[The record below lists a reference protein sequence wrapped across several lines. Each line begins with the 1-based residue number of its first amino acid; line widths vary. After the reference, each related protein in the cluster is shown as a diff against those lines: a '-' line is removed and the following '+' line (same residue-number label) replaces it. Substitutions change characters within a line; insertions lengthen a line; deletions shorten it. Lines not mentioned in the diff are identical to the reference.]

1 MRKIKFKNF
10 SVFLGAFLVSIF
22 LFYTYNNKNVHAAKT
37 SLPLNQL
44 QAFSE
49 VYLKI
54 KQNYVQDISDKE
66 IFDNAIKGMLEGL
79 DPHSTFLNEKDFKD
93 LQIGTKGEFGGLGI
107 EITMEGGYVKVI
119 TPIDD
124 TPAFNAGIQSG
135 DLIIEID
142 NNSVQGMS
150 LSEAVDLM
158 RGKIGTSILLTI
170 AREGESSPIEVKIIR
185 DKIKVKSVKYEV
197 IEDNFGYIRISSF
210 QSKTGKNLKKALKD
224 LKASTK
230 NNIKG
235 YVIDMRN
242 NPGGVLGAAVDVSD
256 AFIKGKKKIVFTTLF
271 NRKGW
276 NFCIKSR

>member
-1 MRKIKFKNF
+1 MKNF
-10 SVFLGAFLVSIF
+10 KLKDLLVLTGIFLVVN
-22 LFYTYNNKNVHAAKT
+22 LFFYVNYNKDVHAAKT

-124 TPAFNAGIQSG
+124 TPAFKAGIEAG

-142 NNSVQGMS
+142 NKSVQGMS
-150 LSEAVDLM
+150 LGEAVDLM
-158 RGKIGTSILLTI
+158 RGKIGTSIFLTI
-170 AREGESSPIEVKIIR
+170 AREGENSPIEVKITR
-185 DKIKVKSVKYEV
+185 DKIK
-197 IEDNFGYIRISSF
+197 IH
-210 QSKTGKNLKKALKD
+210 T
-224 LKASTK
+224 
-230 NNIKG
+230 
-235 YVIDMRN
+235 
-242 NPGGVLGAAVDVSD
+242 
-256 AFIKGKKKIVFTTLF
+256 
-271 NRKGW
+271 
-276 NFCIKSR
+276 

>member
-10 SVFLGAFLVSIF
+10 AVFLGTFLVIIF

-54 KQNYVQDISDKE
+54 KQNYVQEISDKE

-124 TPAFNAGIQSG
+124 TPAFNAWIQSG

-150 LSEAVDLM
+150 LS
-158 RGKIGTSILLTI
+158 
-170 AREGESSPIEVKIIR
+170 
-185 DKIKVKSVKYEV
+185 
-197 IEDNFGYIRISSF
+197 
-210 QSKTGKNLKKALKD
+210 
-224 LKASTK
+224 
-230 NNIKG
+230 
-235 YVIDMRN
+235 
-242 NPGGVLGAAVDVSD
+242 
-256 AFIKGKKKIVFTTLF
+256 
-271 NRKGW
+271 
-276 NFCIKSR
+276 